1 MLLFAPDFSVFKC
14 RIRLERRE
22 ESLLEDVLSRVSRL
36 VTLKLH
42 TVCNDSMLKMIS
54 LTCHCLSSL
63 DISFS
68 KHVTDRGIE
77 DICASQTPLQRN
89 LREILLDGTS
99 ISSKAV
105 LCLLENFPALFT
117 LDSALMEKFLL
128 SMQEFFKES
137 SILGGQ
143 SGTLSIHKSET
154 I

>member
-1 MLLFAPDFSVFKC
+1 MRC

-22 ESLLEDVLSRVSRL
+22 ESLLEDVLSRATRL

-42 TVCNDSMLKMIS
+42 TVCNDSMLAIIS
-54 LTCHCLSSL
+54 QTCHRLTSL
-63 DISFS
+63 DVSFS
-68 KHVTDRGIE
+68 KHVTDRGVE
-77 DICASQTPLQRN
+77 DICQGQTPLQRN
-89 LREILLDGTS
+89 LREIHLDGTS

-117 LDSALMEKFLL
+117 LDSSLMEKFLL

-143 SGTLSIHKSET
+143 N
-154 I
+154 

>member
-1 MLLFAPDFSVFKC
+1 MASEVQDAVDF
-14 RIRLERRE
+14 LEGPRDRWFE
-22 ESLLEDVLSRVSRL
+22 
-36 VTLKLH
+36 VTEAA
-42 TVCNDSMLKMIS
+42 V
-54 LTCHCLSSL
+54 
-63 DISFS
+63 
-68 KHVTDRGIE
+68 
-77 DICASQTPLQRN
+77 
-89 LREILLDGTS
+89 GTS

-143 SGTLSIHKSET
+143 SGTLSIYTFVT

>member
-1 MLLFAPDFSVFKC
+1 MLCC

-22 ESLLEDVLSRVSRL
+22 ESLLEDVLSRSSRL
-36 VTLKLH
+36 VSLKLH

-54 LTCHCLSSL
+54 QTCHRLSSL

-77 DICASQTPLQRN
+77 DICAGQTPLQKT
-89 LREILLDGTS
+89 LREIHLDGTS

-117 LDSALMEKFLL
+117 LDSSLMEKFLL

-137 SILGGQ
+137 SILGRQ
-143 SGTLSIHKSET
+143 SGTLSIYTFVT

>member
-1 MLLFAPDFSVFKC
+1 M
-14 RIRLERRE
+14 
-22 ESLLEDVLSRVSRL
+22 SRSRRL
-36 VTLKLH
+36 VSLKLH
-42 TVCNDSMLKMIS
+42 TVCNDSMLKIIS
-54 LTCHCLSSL
+54 LTCHRLASL

-77 DICASQTPLQRN
+77 EICDGHTPLQRN
-89 LREILLDGTS
+89 LREIHLDGTS

-117 LDSALMEKFLL
+117 LDSSLMEKFLL

-143 SGTLSIHKSET
+143 SGTLSIHTSET